1 MHADVEAAL
10 PAGRNTMK
18 ADSVRICPAC
28 GTRNKPKWEYCVKCG
43 ESLQDIPLGIPADG
57 ATAAAEADTE
67 VVSEAG
73 PFPWVALVASAVLI
87 AAAIYFFRTYR
98 GDEGRPD
105 PGAWTAP
112 TVPPTRPAA
121 ATYVPGAGE
130 KDLQDGRN
138 LLAQGDVTG
147 ALRVLAQA
155 VADAP
160 SDPTARYAY
169 AQALW
174 QAGDK
179 DQALVH
185 YREAARLSPKTL
197 TYRADLAKALA
208 AGGRNAEAIDEFE
221 AAVAIEPGPGSLQA
235 LATLYAAAGS
245 PAKALDALRRAASV
259 APNSAVIQQDLA
271 HALEK
276 AGNTSQAIEAY
287 QKVLDLN
294 PKATNSRGLL
304 ADLLFRENRKDEA
317 IDLVRD
323 GIAQNPQAP
332 RLHRD
337 LASLLERSDRIPEAI
352 AEYREYARLAPQSAD
367 AKQLEERA
375 EFLEKKLAGQS

>member
-1 MHADVEAAL
+1 
-10 PAGRNTMK
+10 MK
-18 ADSVRICPAC
+18 AESVRICPAC

-43 ESLQDIPLGIPADG
+43 ESLQDIPLGVPAADG
-57 ATAAAEADTE
+57 TAAIADDFET
-67 VVSEAG
+67 VAPAG
-73 PFPWVALVASAVLI
+73 PFPWVALAASAALLV
-87 AAAIYFFRTYR
+87 AAVYFYRNYR
-98 GDEGRPD
+98 GVEEAPA
-105 PGAWTAP
+105 PGVWTAP
-112 TVPPTRPAA
+112 TVPPSVPEGP
-121 ATYVPGAGE
+121 TYVPEPGE

-138 LLAQGDVTG
+138 LLAQGDAAG
-147 ALRVLAQA
+147 ALPMLAQA
-155 VADAP
+155 ASDAP

-174 QAGDK
+174 QTGDK
-179 DQALVH
+179 DQALLQ

-197 TYRADLAKALA
+197 LYRTDLAKALA
-208 AGGRNAEAIDEFE
+208 ATGKNNAEAIDEFE

-235 LATLYAAAGS
+235 LATLYSSAGNS
-245 PAKALDALRRAASV
+245 AKALDALRRAAVV

-276 AGNTSQAIEAY
+276 AGNNGQAIEAY
-287 QKVLDLN
+287 EKVLALN

-337 LASLLERSDRIPEAI
+337 LASLLERSDRIAEAI

-375 EFLEKKLAGQS
+375 DTLEKQLAGQS

>member
-1 MHADVEAAL
+1 
-10 PAGRNTMK
+10 MK

-28 GTRNKPKWEYCVKCG
+28 GARNKPKWEFCVKCG
-43 ESLQDIPLGIPADG
+43 ESLQDVALGVPAAG
-57 ATAAAEADTE
+57 GSTAAVADTE
-67 VVSEAG
+67 FVQEAG
-73 PFPWVALVASAVLI
+73 PFPWVALAASVALL
-87 AAAIYFFRTYR
+87 AAAVYFYR
-98 GDEGRPD
+98 NYSGVGETPN
-105 PGAWTAP
+105 PGIWTAP
-112 TVPPTRPAA
+112 TIPPSTPAA
-121 ATYVPGAGE
+121 AAYVTQPGE
-130 KDLQDGRN
+130 KVLQDGRN
-138 LLAQGDVTG
+138 LLAQGDVAG
-147 ALRVLAQA
+147 AVRALAQA
-155 VADAP
+155 IADAP

-179 DQALVH
+179 DQAVVQ
-185 YREAARLSPKTL
+185 YREAAKLSPKTL
-197 TYRADLAKALA
+197 VYRADLAKALA
-208 AGGRNAEAIDEFE
+208 SVGRNAEAIDEFE

-235 LATLYAAAGS
+235 LATLYSTAGNA
-245 PAKALDALRRAASV
+245 PKALDALRRAANA

-276 AGNTSQAIEAY
+276 AGNTAQAIEAY
-287 QKVLDLN
+287 RKVLELN

-304 ADLLFRENRKDEA
+304 ADLLFREDRKDEA

-337 LASLLERSDRIPEAI
+337 LASLLERSDRISEAI

-375 EFLEKKLAGQS
+375 EVLEKKLAGQS

>member
-1 MHADVEAAL
+1 
-10 PAGRNTMK
+10 MK

-28 GTRNKPKWEYCVKCG
+28 GARNKPKWEYCVKCG
-43 ESLQDIPLGIPADG
+43 ESLQDVALGIPAGDG
-57 ATAAAEADTE
+57 TAAAVAEPEFVDA
-67 VVSEAG
+67 AA
-73 PFPWVALVASAVLI
+73 PFPWVALVASMALL
-87 AAAIYFFRTYR
+87 AAAIYFYRNYR
-98 GDEGRPD
+98 GIEEKPD
-105 PGAWTAP
+105 PGLWTAP
-112 TVPPTRPAA
+112 TLPPSPPAGGKYAPVP
-121 ATYVPGAGE
+121 GE
-130 KDLQDGRN
+130 KDTQDGRN
-138 LLAQGDVTG
+138 LLAQGDVAG
-147 ALRVLAQA
+147 ALRTLAQA

-160 SDPTARYAY
+160 ADPTARYAY

-174 QAGDK
+174 QSGDK
-179 DQALVH
+179 EQALVH

-197 TYRADLAKALA
+197 VYRADLAKALA
-208 AGGRNAEAIDEFE
+208 GTGKNGEAIEEFE

-235 LATLYAAAGS
+235 LATLYAGAGNQ
-245 PAKALDALRRAASV
+245 AKALDALRRAAAV
-259 APNSAVIQQDLA
+259 APNSALIQQDLG
-271 HALEK
+271 HALDK
-276 AGNTSQAIEAY
+276 AGNTEQAIEAY
-287 QKVLDLN
+287 QKVLELN

-375 EFLEKKLAGQS
+375 ESLEKKLAGPS